1 MFLKTYGMYK
11 HLFISLGDV
20 LILKYNTLPS
30 LHAVR
35 GLGDELKT
43 EYLIVQTRNKVWL
56 ANLQGV
62 GQVLSKPSQRPKP

>member
-1 MFLKTYGMYK
+1 MYK

-43 EYLIVQTRNKVWL
+43 EYLIVQTRNKGL
-56 ANLQGV
+56 A
-62 GQVLSKPSQRPKP
+62 S